1 MSNGSML
8 TYPFFPTDRRKLITR
23 KLAKEQ
29 INCSQ
34 CNSYECF
41 VDEADMDDG
50 YENKDELDEE
60 ISEWIAELAACK
72 ESGVQKNDAE
82 LYLGAMCSP
91 YGDSVELAVFLNE
104 ECTIYSSIYKFGD
117 IYTPANDNEN
127 GRNMTTY
134 AEQFIKSAFSEV
146 TPCMVQEFADP
157 DEEEDENNNE
167 EEEYELNDY
176 CAGVLESDSF
186 ADFNNCQADE
196 NNEEE
201 EGK

>member
-1 MSNGSML
+1 MIRVSKSENKFQARNVKWIYANISFL
-8 TYPFFPTDRRKLITR
+8 PTDRRKLITR

-104 ECTIYSSIYKFGD
+104 ECTIYSSI
-117 IYTPANDNEN
+117 ISLVTSTLPQ
-127 GRNMTTY
+127 MTMRMV
-134 AEQFIKSAFSEV
+134 V
-146 TPCMVQEFADP
+146 T
-157 DEEEDENNNE
+157 
-167 EEEYELNDY
+167 
-176 CAGVLESDSF
+176 
-186 ADFNNCQADE
+186 
-196 NNEEE
+196 
-201 EGK
+201 